1 MQQQKLRVGYML
13 TITVVIAHFTAC
25 FWAFTGLMSKD
36 ETDPMSRVC
45 ATSAPG
51 LATSDQDWSGPDCVS
66 SIGPSCGDGDC
77 DRDSAM
83 CARSSVQLLMH
94 AGVV

>member
-51 LATSDQDWSGPDCVS
+51 LATSDQGWSGPDCLS
-66 SIGPSCGDGDC
+66 SIGPSCGDC

-83 CARSSVQLLMH
+83 CVRSTQCAALD